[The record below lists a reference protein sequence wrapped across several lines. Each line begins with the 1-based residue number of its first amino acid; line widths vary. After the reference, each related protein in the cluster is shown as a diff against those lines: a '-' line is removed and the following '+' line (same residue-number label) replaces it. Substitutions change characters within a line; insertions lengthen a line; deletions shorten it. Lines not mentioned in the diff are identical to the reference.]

1 MELVIVNHGKATTT
15 SLKVAEY
22 FSKQHKNVIQTIENL
37 LQDQDVS
44 SRLNFQPS
52 NYVDSTGRTLPMYEL
67 DRDGFTL
74 LAMGFTGKQA
84 LQFKLSY
91 IDAFNKAEQIIKGM
105 IPAPQSRPEIEAAD
119 IFKTYNEIGKLI
131 GFDENMAAFSA
142 NHATT
147 KIMNVNVL
155 ELMGVTRLIAPVQ
168 MADMTPTQLGQQM
181 NPPRNPEQVNEMLVQ
196 LGYQVRTN
204 IKQCRYEATEKG
216 KSFSRLHDTPR
227 LNNAGTV
234 QQLRWYATV
243 LDQQD
248 VRWASGMITH

>member
-1 MELVIVNHGKATTT
+1 MELVIVNGGKATTT

-22 FSKQHKNVIQTIENL
+22 FKKRHADVIRAIESL
-37 LQDQDVS
+37 LQDADIA
-44 SRLNFQPS
+44 SRRNFALAEYIDDQGKP
-52 NYVDSTGRTLPMYEL
+52 RPMYEI

-105 IPAPQSRPEIEAAD
+105 IPPPTSRPELEAAD
-119 IFKTYNEIGKLI
+119 IFKAYNEIGKLI

-142 NHATT
+142 NHAVT
-147 KIMNVNVL
+147 KIVNVNVL

-216 KSFSRLHDTPR
+216 KPFSRLHDTPR

-234 QQLRWYATV
+234 QQLRWYPTV
-243 LDQQD
+243 LDQED
-248 VRWASGMITH
+248 VRWASGMLQ